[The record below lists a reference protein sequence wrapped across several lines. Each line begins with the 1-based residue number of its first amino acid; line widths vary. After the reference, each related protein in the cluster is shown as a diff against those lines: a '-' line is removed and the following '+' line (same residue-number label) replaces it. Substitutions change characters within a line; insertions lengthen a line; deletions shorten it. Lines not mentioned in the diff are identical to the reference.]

1 MYTIVPSNDRTKPL
15 EVLESNGDRAV
26 VNVNQ
31 HGGSYL
37 ESLISFNEIK

>member
-1 MYTIVPSNDRTKPL
+1 MLMTARGFRV
-15 EVLESNGDRAV
+15 ESNGDRAV

-31 HGGSYL
+31 HGGWYL

>member
-1 MYTIVPSNDRTKPL
+1 MTAIDFSVA
-15 EVLESNGDRAV
+15 SNGDLAV

-31 HGGSYL
+31 HGGWYL